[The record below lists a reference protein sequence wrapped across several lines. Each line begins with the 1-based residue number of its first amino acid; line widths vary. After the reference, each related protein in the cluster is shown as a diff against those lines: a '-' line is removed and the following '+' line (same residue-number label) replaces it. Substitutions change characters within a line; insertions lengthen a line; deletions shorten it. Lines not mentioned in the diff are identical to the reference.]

1 MTPAAEDDI
10 VLKVLHTADWHLGLR
25 FSRFASEAAQPRL
38 SRARLEVVERI
49 LLAAER
55 HAVHAVLCAGDLFD
69 TPNPTREWCDG
80 LVECFQRRRWS
91 ERRVFLLPGNHD
103 PLLAD
108 SVWRSDQF
116 RRALPDFVVV
126 IDRADFEVALTPE
139 AVLYAVPCLSKAGQR
154 DPTESIPVRAE
165 GDERV
170 RIGMV
175 HGSTFDARDFQ
186 TNFPIDR
193 DAVLKR
199 GLDYLAI
206 GDTHGFRFVP
216 PDRKHPPTIYP
227 GSPEPTAFDEV
238 DAGCMAVVLFNRQ
251 RRAIVQ
257 QERVAHW
264 TWEDLRIES
273 LQDLRSLVQRSDLAN
288 RVVRLR
294 VDMRLSAPEYEE
306 AERLLLVLEGSDAR
320 PGRAGVL
327 HLEREKLQLDATTF
341 EQYSSELPAVLQA
354 AVAELTLAAKDPSQ
368 REVAERALY
377 LLYHTSRKA
386 G

>member
-1 MTPAAEDDI
+1 MTSAAEDDI
-10 VLKVLHTADWHLGLR
+10 VLKILHTADWHLGRR
-25 FSRFASEAAQPRL
+25 FSSFDADAQRRL
-38 SRARLEVVERI
+38 SRARLEAVERI

-69 TPNPTREWCDG
+69 TPNPTGEWCDG
-80 LVECFQRRRWS
+80 LAECFQSRKWRD
-91 ERRVFLLPGNHD
+91 RRVFLLPGNHD

-108 SVWRSDQF
+108 SVWKSAQF
-116 RRALPDFVVV
+116 RRALPDFVEVV
-126 IDRADFEVALTPE
+126 DRADFQCALTPD
-139 AVLYAVPCLSKAGQR
+139 AVLYAVPCLSKAGQG
-154 DPTESIPVRAE
+154 DPTKSIPARAE

-175 HGSTFDARDFQ
+175 HGSTFDARDCQ
-186 TNFPIDR
+186 INFPIGR
-193 DAVLKR
+193 DAVLER

-216 PDRKHPPTIYP
+216 PDRKQPPTIYP
-227 GSPEPTAFDEV
+227 GAPEPTAFDEV

-257 QERVAHW
+257 QERVARW
-264 TWEDLRIES
+264 TWEELRIQTLHDLRG
-273 LQDLRSLVQRSDLAN
+273 LVRRTDLAN
-288 RVVRLR
+288 RVVRLH

-306 AERLLLVLEGSDAR
+306 AERLLQELAGGDAR

-327 HLEREKLQLDATTF
+327 DLEREKLQLDATTF

-354 AVAELTLAAKDPSQ
+354 AVAELTAAARDPSQ
-368 REVAERALY
+368 REAAERALY
-377 LLYHTSRKA
+377 HLYRTSRKV